1 MLFRRDSFMRIILA
15 SDGSEHSMKAAA
27 QVRWLAGL
35 ESTIK
40 VTILYVLPRP
50 VTLEKALSVGA
61 GLDPRKYNPEFVK
74 RAEEVLATTTA
85 ALELPEDRI
94 TQRVLIGAPAEVI
107 CDVARDE
114 NANLI
119 VMGTRGEG
127 LVQALLLGSTSNR
140 VTQLAHCPVLLAR

>member
-1 MLFRRDSFMRIILA
+1 MRIILA

-27 QVRWLAGL
+27 QVKWLAGL
-35 ESTIK
+35 DPNIT

-74 RAEEVLATTTA
+74 RAELVLAATTE
-85 ALELPEDRI
+85 ALELPAERVI
-94 TQRVLIGAPAEVI
+94 QRVLIGAPGEVI
-107 CDVARDE
+107 CDLAKEED
-114 NANLI
+114 AGLI
-119 VMGTRGEG
+119 VMGTRGES
-127 LVQALLLGSTSNR
+127 LVQALLLGSTTNR